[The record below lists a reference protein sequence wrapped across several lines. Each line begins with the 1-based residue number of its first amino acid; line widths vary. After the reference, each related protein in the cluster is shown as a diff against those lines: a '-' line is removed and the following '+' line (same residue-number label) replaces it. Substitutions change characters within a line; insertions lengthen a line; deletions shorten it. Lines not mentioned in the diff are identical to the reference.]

1 MVSNVAVG
9 VQPVRYGR
17 AMLLTRAVVPC
28 RFHVHNHSSAHI
40 YLRLPKGETID
51 DVVEDIVHECA
62 QLTKANS
69 IEGCKLSHVPV
80 VYTPWANLR
89 KTADMKDGQVG
100 FHDRHAVKMTVVE
113 HRVNAIVNRL
123 NKTKVEV
130 DKTPSEFDAERRERD
145 KAEAALD
152 KEARVALWKQA
163 ALERQAAAEKKA
175 VDEALAE
182 QTLYGMQVVDHAAAE
197 AQAAE
202 TERKIAE
209 WKKQGASERGKGV
222 SNDALV
228 EDLFSGVVDK
238 GGFKSKKKGNKG
250 GSLADADV
258 AAATGLPL
266 APPRA
271 PNSAPPLPNSAPA
284 EDDDN
289 LWGGGDDEDEG
300 FWGAADEADDFYGGG
315 GAGGGGAE
323 LGRLYAEGAGGAGA
337 QKMDKSLGA
346 LGQQAVAVM
355 QAAKSADEM
364 AQLTELAHRRK
375 AEAAK
380 KAAEAQKAKS
390 AAEAQAAAALEQ
402 RRAEQHGLAAQ
413 AAAEVAAGVEAARA
427 ALEAAASSAGLDE
440 LHSANRVAQ
449 DEELM
454 VIEAIYGDGLVREDG
469 GGSSDGHASFCLLV
483 VGETAK
489 GAEAAIKLAVTF
501 VPEYPS
507 HLPPHVTP
515 TCDAFPLDA
524 LETARVRDSLHALFF
539 RRRAEAAA
547 GDPPEGVVSCHWT
560 EWLKEEWLATKG

>member
-1 MVSNVAVG
+1 
-9 VQPVRYGR
+9 
-17 AMLLTRAVVPC
+17 MLLTRAVVPC

-209 WKKQGASERGKGV
+209 WQKQGASERGKGV

-250 GSLADADV
+250 GSVADADA

-266 APPRA
+266 APPR
-271 PNSAPPLPNSAPA
+271 APPLPNSAPA

-289 LWGGGDDEDEG
+289 LWGGGDDEDE
-300 FWGAADEADDFYGGG
+300 A
-315 GAGGGGAE
+315 
-323 LGRLYAEGAGGAGA
+323 
-337 QKMDKSLGA
+337 
-346 LGQQAVAVM
+346 
-355 QAAKSADEM
+355 
-364 AQLTELAHRRK
+364 
-375 AEAAK
+375 
-380 KAAEAQKAKS
+380 
-390 AAEAQAAAALEQ
+390 
-402 RRAEQHGLAAQ
+402 
-413 AAAEVAAGVEAARA
+413 
-427 ALEAAASSAGLDE
+427 
-440 LHSANRVAQ
+440 
-449 DEELM
+449 
-454 VIEAIYGDGLVREDG
+454 
-469 GGSSDGHASFCLLV
+469 
-483 VGETAK
+483 
-489 GAEAAIKLAVTF
+489 TF
-501 VPEYPS
+501 
-507 HLPPHVTP
+507 
-515 TCDAFPLDA
+515 
-524 LETARVRDSLHALFF
+524 
-539 RRRAEAAA
+539 
-547 GDPPEGVVSCHWT
+547 
-560 EWLKEEWLATKG
+560 

>member
-1 MVSNVAVG
+1 
-9 VQPVRYGR
+9 
-17 AMLLTRAVVPC
+17 
-28 RFHVHNHSSAHI
+28 
-40 YLRLPKGETID
+40 
-51 DVVEDIVHECA
+51 
-62 QLTKANS
+62 
-69 IEGCKLSHVPV
+69 
-80 VYTPWANLR
+80 
-89 KTADMKDGQVG
+89 
-100 FHDRHAVKMTVVE
+100 
-113 HRVNAIVNRL
+113 
-123 NKTKVEV
+123 
-130 DKTPSEFDAERRERD
+130 
-145 KAEAALD
+145 
-152 KEARVALWKQA
+152 
-163 ALERQAAAEKKA
+163 
-175 VDEALAE
+175 
-182 QTLYGMQVVDHAAAE
+182 
-197 AQAAE
+197 
-202 TERKIAE
+202 
-209 WKKQGASERGKGV
+209 
-222 SNDALV
+222 
-228 EDLFSGVVDK
+228 
-238 GGFKSKKKGNKG
+238 
-250 GSLADADV
+250 
-258 AAATGLPL
+258 
-266 APPRA
+266 
-271 PNSAPPLPNSAPA
+271 
-284 EDDDN
+284 
-289 LWGGGDDEDEG
+289 
-300 FWGAADEADDFYGGG
+300 
-315 GAGGGGAE
+315 
-323 LGRLYAEGAGGAGA
+323 
-337 QKMDKSLGA
+337 
-346 LGQQAVAVM
+346 M

-469 GGSSDGHASFCLLV
+469 GGSSDGHASFSLLV

-539 RRRAEAAA
+539 RKRAEAAA